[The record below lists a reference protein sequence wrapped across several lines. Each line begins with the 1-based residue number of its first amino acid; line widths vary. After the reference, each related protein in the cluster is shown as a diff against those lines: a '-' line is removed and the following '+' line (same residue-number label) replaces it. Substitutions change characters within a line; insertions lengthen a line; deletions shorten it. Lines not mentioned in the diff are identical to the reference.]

1 MENTSQF
8 CLEVADI
15 SVKIL
20 SADPT
25 LQFETQGVMKTFLA
39 TEDQPDAQASATWS
53 DLSQMSLGQKV
64 FDSGAL
70 WQLYRRNGSY
80 LYAFTSPV
88 FGSVPY
94 KVASFDSS
102 FTSGEVYLHRPY
114 FESKQALYP
123 LEYPLDELWMVNLLG
138 QGRGA
143 EIHGCGVVDAD
154 GKGHLFVGQSG
165 AGKSTMARLWEFK
178 RGIQILSDDRIV
190 LRWANQKLWMYGTP
204 WHGEAGFSSRARAP
218 LSRIYFL
225 RHAQKNELLPQR
237 PAQAVG
243 QLFTCSFPPFYNPEA
258 LDFTLGFF
266 EKVVQSVPCFELK
279 FLQDKKVIE
288 LLTGL
293 GESGLSHED

>member
-1 MENTSQF
+1 MNHTSQF

-15 SVKIL
+15 SVKIQ
-20 SADPT
+20 STDPT
-25 LQFETQGVMKTFLA
+25 LQFETQGVMKNFLA
-39 TEDQPDAQASATWS
+39 AKDQPDGQASANWS

-114 FESKQALYP
+114 FASKQALYP

-143 EIHGCGVVDAD
+143 EIHGCGVVDAQ

-190 LRWANQKLWMYGTP
+190 LRQANQKLWMYGTP
-204 WHGEAGFSSRARAP
+204 WHGEAGFSSRDRAP

-266 EKVVQSVPCFELK
+266 EEVVQAVPCFELR

>member
-15 SVKIL
+15 SVKIQ

-143 EIHGCGVVDAD
+143 EIHGCGVVDAQ

-165 AGKSTMARLWEFK
+165 AGKSTMARLWELQK
-178 RGIQILSDDRIV
+178 GIQILSDDRIV
-190 LRWANQKLWMYGTP
+190 LRQADRKLWMYGTP
-204 WHGEAGFSSRARAP
+204 WHGEAGFSSATRAP
-218 LSRIYFL
+218 LTRIYFL
-225 RHAQKNELLPQR
+225 RHAKENKLLPQR

-266 EKVVQSVPCFELK
+266 EEVVQAVPCFELR
-279 FLQDKKVIE
+279 FLQDEKIIDVLIG
-288 LLTGL
+288 LT
-293 GESGLSHED
+293 HED

>member
-1 MENTSQF
+1 MESQSQF

-15 SVKIL
+15 SVKIR

-25 LQFETQGVMKTFLA
+25 LQFETHGVVKNFLA
-39 TEDQPDAQASATWS
+39 TQDQPDGQASASWS
-53 DLSQMSLGQKV
+53 DLGQMSLGETI

-70 WQLYRRNGSY
+70 WQLHRRNGSY
-80 LYAFTSPV
+80 LYAFTSSV

-94 KVASFDSS
+94 KVALFDSS

-114 FESKQALYP
+114 FESKPALYP

-154 GKGHLFVGQSG
+154 GNGHLFVGQSG
-165 AGKSTMARLWEFK
+165 AGKSTMARLWEPQK
-178 RGIQILSDDRIV
+178 GIQILSDDRIV
-190 LRWANQKLWMYGTP
+190 LRQTDQKLWMYGTP
-204 WHGEAGFSSRARAP
+204 WHGEAGFSSKARAP
-218 LSRIYFL
+218 LTRIYFL
-225 RHAQKNELLPQR
+225 RHAKENKLLPQR

-266 EKVVQSVPCFELK
+266 EEVVQAVPCFELR
-279 FLQDKKVIE
+279 FLQDERVID

-293 GESGLSHED
+293 RNED

>member
-15 SVKIL
+15 SVKIQ

-25 LQFETQGVMKTFLA
+25 LQFETQGVMKNFLA
-39 TEDQPDAQASATWS
+39 AEDQPDGQASATWS
-53 DLSQMSLGQKV
+53 DLGQMSLGQKV

-102 FTSGEVYLHRPY
+102 FTSGEVCLHRPY

-154 GKGHLFVGQSG
+154 GKGIFS
-165 AGKSTMARLWEFK
+165 
-178 RGIQILSDDRIV
+178 
-190 LRWANQKLWMYGTP
+190 WASPEQAKAPWPAYGNP
-204 WHGEAGFSSRARAP
+204 KMGSR
-218 LSRIYFL
+218 F
-225 RHAQKNELLPQR
+225 
-237 PAQAVG
+237 
-243 QLFTCSFPPFYNPEA
+243 
-258 LDFTLGFF
+258 
-266 EKVVQSVPCFELK
+266 
-279 FLQDKKVIE
+279 
-288 LLTGL
+288 
-293 GESGLSHED
+293 

>member
-1 MENTSQF
+1 MEDKSQF

-15 SVKIL
+15 SVKIQ
-20 SADPT
+20 STDPT
-25 LQFETQGVMKTFLA
+25 LQFETQGVMKAFLA

-70 WQLYRRNGSY
+70 WQLYRRHGSY

-114 FESKQALYP
+114 FESKKALYP

-204 WHGEAGFSSRARAP
+204 WHGEAGFSSKDRAP

-293 GESGLSHED
+293 SHED

>member
-1 MENTSQF
+1 MKNPSQF

-15 SVKIL
+15 SVMVR

-25 LQFETQGVMKTFLA
+25 LQFETQGVMKDFLA
-39 TEDQPDAQASATWS
+39 EEDQPDARASATWS
-53 DLSQMSLGQKV
+53 NLSQMSLGEKI

-70 WQLYRRNGSY
+70 WQLHRRNGSY

-94 KVASFDSS
+94 KVASFDPS
-102 FTSGEVYLHRPY
+102 FTTGEVYLHHPY
-114 FESKQALYP
+114 FESKQAWYP

-143 EIHGCGVVDAD
+143 EIHGCGVVDAQ

-165 AGKSTMARLWEFK
+165 AGKSTMARLWERQK
-178 RGIQILSDDRIV
+178 GVQILSDDRIV
-190 LRWANQKLWMYGTP
+190 LRKADQKLWMYGTP

-218 LSRIYFL
+218 LTRIYFL
-225 RHAQKNELLPQR
+225 RQAKENKLLPQR

-266 EKVVQSVPCFELK
+266 EEIVQAVPCFELR
-279 FLQDKKVIE
+279 FLQDEKVIE

-293 GESGLSHED
+293 SSLSPN

>member
-1 MENTSQF
+1 MEHTSQF

-15 SVKIL
+15 SVQIQ

-25 LQFETQGVMKTFLA
+25 LHFETQGVMKTFLT

-53 DLSQMSLGQKV
+53 DLSQMSLGETI

-70 WQLYRRNGSY
+70 WQLHRRNGSY
-80 LYAFTSPV
+80 LYAFTSSV
-88 FGSVPY
+88 FGSAPY

-114 FESKQALYP
+114 FGSNQALYP

-165 AGKSTMARLWEFK
+165 AGKSTMARLWEPQK
-178 RGIQILSDDRIV
+178 GIQILSDDRIV
-190 LRWANQKLWMYGTP
+190 LRKAGQKLWMYGTP
-204 WHGEAGFSSRARAP
+204 WHGEAGFSSSARAP
-218 LSRIYFL
+218 LSKIYFL
-225 RHAQKNELLPQR
+225 RHAQNNELLPQR
-237 PAQAVG
+237 PAQSVG

-266 EKVVQSVPCFELK
+266 EEVVQSVPCFELR
-279 FLQDKKVIE
+279 FLQDEKVIE
-288 LLTGL
+288 LI
-293 GESGLSHED
+293 SG

>member
-15 SVKIL
+15 SVKIR

-25 LQFETQGVMKTFLA
+25 LQFETQGVMKNFLSG
-39 TEDQPDAQASATWS
+39 ELQPDAQASATWS
-53 DLSQMSLGQKV
+53 DLSQMSLGEKI

-70 WQLYRRNGSY
+70 WQLHRRNGSY
-80 LYAFTSPV
+80 LFAFTSSV
-88 FGSVPY
+88 FGPFPY

-102 FTSGEVYLHRPY
+102 FTAGEVYLHHPY
-114 FESKQALYP
+114 FESKSALYP

-138 QGRGA
+138 QGRGV

-165 AGKSTMARLWEFK
+165 AGKSTMARLWEPLK
-178 RGIQILSDDRIV
+178 GIQILSDDRIV
-190 LRWANQKLWMYGTP
+190 LRQANQKLWMYGTP
-204 WHGEAGFSSRARAP
+204 WHGEAGFSSTARAP
-218 LSRIYFL
+218 LTRIYFL
-225 RHAQKNELLPQR
+225 RHAKENKLLPQR

-266 EKVVQSVPCFELK
+266 EKVVQSVPCFELR

-288 LLTGL
+288 LLTGP
-293 GESGLSHED
+293 SHED

>member
-1 MENTSQF
+1 MENASQF

-15 SVKIL
+15 SLMVC

-25 LQFETQGVMKTFLA
+25 LQFETQGSMKNFLA
-39 TEDQPDAQASATWS
+39 GKVQPDARVSASWS

-70 WQLYRRNGSY
+70 WQLHRHNGSY
-80 LYAFTSPV
+80 LYSFTSSV

-94 KVASFDSS
+94 RVASFDSS
-102 FTSGEVYLHRPY
+102 FTSGEVRLHHPY
-114 FESKQALYP
+114 FESKPALYP
-123 LEYPLDELWMVNLLG
+123 LEYPLAEIWMVNLLG

-143 EIHGCGVVDAD
+143 EIHGCGVVDAQ
-154 GKGHLFVGQSG
+154 GEGHLFVGQSG
-165 AGKSTMARLWEFK
+165 AGKSTMARLWEPQ

-190 LRWANQKLWMYGTP
+190 LRKADQKLWMYGTP
-204 WHGEAGFSSRARAP
+204 WHGEAGYSSATRAP

-225 RHAQKNELLPQR
+225 QHGEKNELLPQR

-243 QLFTCSFPPFYNPEA
+243 QLFTGSFPPFYNPEA

-266 EKVVQSVPCFELK
+266 EEIVQAVPCFELR
-279 FLQDKKVIE
+279 FLQDERVIE

-293 GESGLSHED
+293 SHGE